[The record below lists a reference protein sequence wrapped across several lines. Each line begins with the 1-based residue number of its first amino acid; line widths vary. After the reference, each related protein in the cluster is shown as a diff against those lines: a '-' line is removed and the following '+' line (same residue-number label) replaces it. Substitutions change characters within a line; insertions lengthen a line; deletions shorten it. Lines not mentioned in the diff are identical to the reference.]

1 MSIKNV
7 GALCAAI
14 LSIAGVVIGIVKID
28 SYYEKAEAAE
38 TARADLVLM
47 IERGDAAMIEA
58 AQQQQNMLRIDS
70 EENSLRLMLR
80 LIDLDLRYLLN
91 KDTRTPDDHVRIE
104 NLRDQRK
111 IINERLEDIR
121 RERAK
126 IIPSP

>member
-70 EENSLRLMLR
+70 EENSLRLLLR